1 MYILHTHVHTGSS
14 SEKVLQYVLVRMYV
28 DVCMY
33 SVYSSYSRVE
43 GTVKYALHLYTYT
56 YMCTIQIS
64 EYEHTYVVMY
74 VQQICR
80 QTDKLE
86 NR

>member
-1 MYILHTHVHTGSS
+1 MYILHTFVHTGSS
-14 SEKVLQYVLVRMYV
+14 SEKVLQYVLVHMCV
-28 DVCMY
+28 DVCTY

-64 EYEHTYVVMY
+64 EYEHTYVCSY
-74 VQQICR
+74 VCTVDTYVDR
-80 QTDKLE
+80 QTH
-86 NR
+86 